1 MILLPHL
8 FRSPSLTGAVMP
20 SSPYLARA
28 MADAARGAG
37 RIIELGAGSG
47 PVTRALS
54 SQFPYTPLTVVEL
67 QPSMARRLVK
77 AFPAAEVL
85 ALPAATVLD
94 GIVPDEPPGAS
105 IHAVTGAGRAN
116 GANGSN
122 GASGADGAD
131 GAGHTG
137 NGMLSVV
144 ASAPRPLVLVSSLP
158 FRSLPPPVHAQ
169 TRDAILAC
177 LARHPGSWLVQFTY
191 QPRAPF
197 AEAAG
202 WRWRR
207 GRTVVAN
214 IPPATVWTLR
224 AAP

>member
-8 FRSPSLTGAVMP
+8 FRSPSLTGAVLP

-28 MADAARGAG
+28 MSDAARGAG

-54 SQFPYTPLTVVEL
+54 RQFPHTPLTVVEL
-67 QPSMARRLVK
+67 QPSMARRLEQ
-77 AFPAAEVL
+77 AFPSAEVL

-94 GIVPDEPPGAS
+94 RIVPDEPPGAPR
-105 IHAVTGAGRAN
+105 HGRVN
-116 GANGSN
+116 
-122 GASGADGAD
+122 GADGAD
-131 GAGHTG
+131 GAKPAGSG
-137 NGMLSVV
+137 
-144 ASAPRPLVLVSSLP
+144 APNVPVPAARPLVLVSSLP
-158 FRSLPPPVHAQ
+158 FRSLPPRVHAQ

-197 AEAAG
+197 DEGVG
-202 WRWRR
+202 WHWWR

>member
-8 FRSPSLTGAVMP
+8 LRSPSLTGAVVP

-28 MADAARGAG
+28 MSDAARGAG

-54 SQFPYTPLTVVEL
+54 RQFPHTPLTVVEL
-67 QPSMARRLVK
+67 QPSMARRLEQV
-77 AFPAAEVL
+77 FPSAEVL

-94 GIVPDEPPGAS
+94 RIVPDEPPGETR
-105 IHAVTGAGRAN
+105 HGPVNGAGCVD
-116 GANGSN
+116 GAEHAG
-122 GASGADGAD
+122 SGAPTVPVRAD
-131 GAGHTG
+131 
-137 NGMLSVV
+137 
-144 ASAPRPLVLVSSLP
+144 RPLVLVSSLP
-158 FRSLPPPVHAQ
+158 FRSLPPRVHAQ

-197 AEAAG
+197 DEGAG
-202 WRWRR
+202 WHWRR
-207 GRTVVAN
+207 GRTVMAN

-224 AAP
+224 ATI

>member
-1 MILLPHL
+1 MILLAHL
-8 FRSPSLTGAVMP
+8 IRSPSLTGAVMP

-47 PVTRALS
+47 PVTRALAR
-54 SQFPYTPLTVVEL
+54 QFPRIPLTVVEL
-67 QPSMARRLVK
+67 QPSLARRLVQ
-77 AFPAAEVL
+77 AFPSAEVL

-94 GIVPDEPPGAS
+94 GIVPGGPSVAPSHRATAPGR
-105 IHAVTGAGRAN
+105 VN
-116 GANGSN
+116 
-122 GASGADGAD
+122 GAD
-131 GAGHTG
+131 GAGHAG
-137 NGMLSVV
+137 DGVPAVPALI
-144 ASAPRPLVLVSSLP
+144 ARPLVLVSSLP
-158 FRSLPPPVHAQ
+158 FRSLPPRVHAQ

-197 AEAAG
+197 DEAAG
-202 WRWRR
+202 WQWRR
-207 GRTVVAN
+207 GRTVMAN

-224 AAP
+224 ATS